1 MESLTNQERL
11 TTYISFGLII
21 SILFVSIFLPPENIS
36 KWVLV
41 GFGSILISV
50 LMVYVFIFY
59 PGKNLHR
66 GRSRK
71 LRFSRPD
78 SSSFQPVI
86 IRPSGKAKNTIIEG
100 KCHFCRNLAIM
111 GFTCSYC
118 KNYFCSEHRLPE
130 KHDCERIIRV

>member
-21 SILFVSIFLPPENIS
+21 SILFVSIYIPRENIL
-36 KWVLV
+36 KWILI

-50 LMVYVFIFY
+50 LMTYVFIFY
-59 PGKNLHR
+59 PGKNFHR

-78 SSSFQPVI
+78 SSSFQPEI
-86 IRPSGKAKNTIIEG
+86 IRPSGRAKNTIIEG
-100 KCHFCRNLAIM
+100 KCHFCKDLAIM

-118 KNYFCSEHRLPE
+118 KKYFCSEHRLPE
-130 KHDCERIIRV
+130 KHDCERMIRV